1 MFTQRPDGRKCRGEQ
16 ECAPVTENT
25 ATAGTA
31 FNRHKSGSCVRTRVG
46 IELTPVA
53 CRIVQVAE
61 RGRVSRDQNGDTVV
75 HSFGVWPASGA
86 DTAAALAS
94 LRGRVAA
101 VVVWGT
107 ASQHRQVQV
116 TPGSYEEMR
125 TQALRA
131 LFDAGVPTRGAWADI
146 APVGPASGA
155 RRRVLVTIAAA
166 PAMAAAVQPLVDA
179 GIRVHSAI
187 TPAAALAAIARS
199 RRASSVPD
207 AIEAY
212 VALEETATCIAL
224 MRGGVLMAARDLS
237 WGFLDERDGGLT
249 PRRREDIAAR
259 IGDELADFFATYEQA
274 GRVSQVCI
282 CGGVPDLRSTTLPLM
297 ERFDAEVE
305 TLDSLFG
312 IDAAS
317 LPEPANEFRERA
329 PELRL
334 AWAAAAG
341 WTTINLL
348 RARRRRLSHAALS
361 RAAVIA
367 GLAAGLAGGWCIAQS
382 DVLTATAPRPLRH
395 VAANTSPLVPPLLAQ
410 IALPVI
416 RTPDLQAVHAEPPR
430 IAQEPPAVAQE
441 PPPAALEPPPIRQEP
456 RSSISLAP
464 PVILSAPPLSRP
476 APAVVPR
483 VARSS
488 SVRAARPHVVVD
500 LPPFAAVLE
509 SILFSPDRQLAIVDG
524 RVVGRGDDVRG
535 ATVVEITAGAVIV
548 RDLQGRLRRLASGAS
563 RR

>member
-1 MFTQRPDGRKCRGEQ
+1 MFTQRPRGRKCRGAQ

-61 RGRVSRDQNGDTVV
+61 RSRVSRDQSGDTVV
-75 HSFGVWPASGA
+75 RSFGVWPASAA
-86 DTAAALAS
+86 DTEAALAS
-94 LRGRVAA
+94 LRGRVAG

-107 ASQHRQVQV
+107 ASQHRQ
-116 TPGSYEEMR
+116 
-125 TQALRA
+125 
-131 LFDAGVPTRGAWADI
+131 
-146 APVGPASGA
+146 
-155 RRRVLVTIAAA
+155 VLVTIAAA
-166 PAMAAAVQPLVDA
+166 PAMAAAMQPLVDA

-237 WGFLDERDGGLT
+237 WGFLDERDGGRA
-249 PRRREDIAAR
+249 PRRREDVAAR
-259 IGDELADFFATYEQA
+259 IGDELADLFATYEEA

-317 LPEPANEFRERA
+317 PPEPANEFRERA

-348 RARRRRLSHAALS
+348 RARRRRLSHAVLS

-382 DVLTATAPRPLRH
+382 DVLTATAPAPLRH
-395 VAANTSPLVPPLLAQ
+395 AAAKTIPPVPPLHAR
-410 IALPVI
+410 IAAPVI
-416 RTPDLQAVHAEPPR
+416 RTPDLQAAHAELPR
-430 IAQEPPAVAQE
+430 IAQEPS
-441 PPPAALEPPPIRQEP
+441 PAALEPPSIRQEP
-456 RSSISLAP
+456 RSSIALAP
-464 PVILSAPPLSRP
+464 PVILREPPLIRR

-483 VARSS
+483 AARAS
-488 SVRAARPHVVVD
+488 SVHAAQPHVVVD
-500 LPPFAAVLE
+500 APPFVAVLE

-548 RDLQGRLRRLASGAS
+548 RDPQGRLRRLASGAN